1 MIENQVE
8 QYLIKKV
15 SALGGKAWKFTSP
28 GKAGVPD
35 RLVLFKGNAFFIEL
49 KRPGGK
55 PRALQKAVVKQIR
68 QTGIKVYC
76 ISKKEQVDDLT
87 NLLKLG
93 ILPEEVRY
101 DRI

>member
-1 MIENQVE
+1 MIESQVE
-8 QYLIKKV
+8 QYLVRSLSSIQG
-15 SALGGKAWKFTSP
+15 LAWKFTSP

-35 RLVLFKGNAFFIEL
+35 RLVLFKGHAFFVEL

-55 PRALQKAVVKQIR
+55 PRALQKAIVKQIR
-68 QTGIKVYC
+68 HAGIKVYC

-93 ILPEEVRY
+93 ILPEEARY